1 MGEQHPGQADSSLCT
16 ERGNT
21 RINEKVVSKIAGIAA
36 GEVEGVL
43 VGGNAVQTAGG
54 LFQGVTGSRGRTQ
67 GVSAEVGE
75 TETTVDLTVGIEYG
89 NNIPRIVERVRDEVA
104 GRIENLTGLRVP
116 EINVTVSDIVSTE
129 GQEKTCGKGTYN
141 AWRDK
146 SAHEEASRAQDAS
159 DFRKTSEVR
168 ETASAISRGATELD
182 EERYRREEETRRRAE
197 ERRQT
202 ESRIDA
208 GGRGEYNW
216 LEEERQGRGETRVRR
231 AQRSGDASERAPR
244 QSRRNDEGGEQSSG
258 LYGSSVDSS
267 NMVGAAVAELIGT
280 FILIFTGCAVAVGA
294 ILQRPTAGPIYDSL
308 AVALAFGIALV
319 VVVAAIG
326 HVSGAHV
333 NPAVTL
339 SLAATNKFSWQ
350 YVPIYIG
357 AQLLGAIL
365 GAIAVW
371 IAFGEGAREVA
382 AVAATFPTDN
392 VGDLR
397 ALLVEILVTFILV
410 FVIVSVATDDRAPA
424 GIAPLAV
431 GFALACGVLIAGPIT
446 GGSLNPARTLG
457 PMIIAGQFTAVWVYI
472 VGPIIGGVL
481 AALVYDRF
489 AAQANATE

>member
-1 MGEQHPGQADSSLCT
+1 MGEQHPGQADSSLHT
-16 ERGNT
+16 GLGNT
-21 RINEKVVSKIAGIAA
+21 RIDEKVVSKIAGITA

-43 VGGNAVQTAGG
+43 VGGNVVRTAGG
-54 LFQGVTGSRGRTQ
+54 LFQGVTDSRGRTQ

-89 NNIPRIVERVRDEVA
+89 NNIPRTVERVRDEVA
-104 GRIENLTGLRVP
+104 GRIESLTGLRAP

-129 GQEKTCGKGTYN
+129 GQEKTCGEGTYN
-141 AWRDK
+141 AWIDK
-146 SAHEEASRAQDAS
+146 SSHEEVSRVQDTS
-159 DFRKTSEVR
+159 DLRKTSEIR
-168 ETASAISRGATELD
+168 ETASATGKGATQMD
-182 EERYRREEETRRRAE
+182 ERYRREEETRRRAE
-197 ERRQT
+197 ERRQN

-216 LEEERQGRGETRVRR
+216 LEEERQGGGETRVRR
-231 AQRSGDASERAPR
+231 AQRSGDASEREPS
-244 QSRRNDEGGEQSSG
+244 QSRRNDEGGEQPSG

-267 NMVGAAVAELIGT
+267 NMMGAAVAELIGT

-319 VVVAAIG
+319 VIVAAIG